1 MLFSS
6 LFHVLALASLC
17 LAGNVG
23 IPRQTTDLDALLG
36 AIPACGLQCIF
47 ENGPAI
53 GCGAV
58 DVECQCASKNSTAIM
73 QPCLMKL
80 CTYEETF
87 QILHIQAAM
96 CDKSRDSV
104 TRSMAINA
112 WITGIVPIIVI
123 VMRFFSRSL
132 GGKDFWWDDWL
143 HLTSVIL
150 SIPQTASLLMCT
162 KYGIGRHLW
171 DLEYSN
177 VVNIQKWTYIT
188 TLFWALQLLILKYS
202 ILCLY
207 LRIFPNVWLKRAVY
221 SFMAFTAAFTLPLIG
236 LAIFQCVPVHA
247 AWDLEAKKTAKCI
260 NFTTVMYLTV
270 VYEVIAETVLFALPI
285 PIVVKLQMSLA
296 KKVQLMTFFS
306 LGVCVIAVSIA
317 RIPFIPGV
325 LQSSDPTYTI
335 LGTSITAY
343 SASAVA
349 HVCAAVPT
357 TKNLFRFC
365 ANGFKQVTQG
375 SSSHTKDSEANSSG
389 RRNYKHL
396 EKKSG
401 GSGLSGETLTT
412 PKKSKKD
419 PFRISTLRGFGGDGD
434 FMEMR
439 PVPTATQLDWEAD
452 EERAKSEWTKRNGDQ
467 PPPVI
472 RVNSGPELDDS
483 ASNKTMISK

>member
-1 MLFSS
+1 
-6 LFHVLALASLC
+6 
-17 LAGNVG
+17 
-23 IPRQTTDLDALLG
+23 
-36 AIPACGLQCIF
+36 
-47 ENGPAI
+47 
-53 GCGAV
+53 
-58 DVECQCASKNSTAIM
+58 
-73 QPCLMKL
+73 MKL

-96 CDKSRDSV
+96 CDLPSDSV
-104 TRSMAINA
+104 TRSIAVNA
-112 WITGIVPIIVI
+112 WVTGIIPIIVI
-123 VMRFFSRSL
+123 IMRFFSRSL
-132 GGKDFWWDDWL
+132 GGNEFWWDDWL

-162 KYGIGRHLW
+162 KYGIGHHLW
-171 DLEYSN
+171 DLEYSD

-221 SFMAFTAAFTLPLIG
+221 AFMAFSAAFTLPLIG
-236 LAIFQCVPVHA
+236 LAIFQCLPVHA
-247 AWDLEAKKTAKCI
+247 AWDLEAQKTAKCI
-260 NFTTVMYLTV
+260 DFTTVMYLTV
-270 VYEVIAETVLFALPI
+270 VYEVLAETVLFSLPI
-285 PIVVKLQMSLA
+285 PIVVKLQMELP
-296 KKVQLMTFFS
+296 KKIQLMTFFS
-306 LGVCVIAVSIA
+306 LGICVIAVSIA

-357 TKNLFRFC
+357 TKNLVRFC

-375 SSSHTKDSEANSSG
+375 SSGFSKNSEANSSG
-389 RRNYKHL
+389 KRDYKSL

-401 GSGLSGETLTT
+401 GSGLSGKTLQAG
-412 PKKSKKD
+412 KRGKKD
-419 PFRISTLRGFGGDGD
+419 PYRIETIQGMNDGE

-439 PVPTATQLDWEAD
+439 PVAKGSQLGWERDDGLD
-452 EERAKSEWTKRNGDQ
+452 EEMGWAKGKGSQPNPIIRINSE
-467 PPPVI
+467 
-472 RVNSGPELDDS
+472 PELDDS
-483 ASNKTMISK
+483 ASNKTMIEKDR